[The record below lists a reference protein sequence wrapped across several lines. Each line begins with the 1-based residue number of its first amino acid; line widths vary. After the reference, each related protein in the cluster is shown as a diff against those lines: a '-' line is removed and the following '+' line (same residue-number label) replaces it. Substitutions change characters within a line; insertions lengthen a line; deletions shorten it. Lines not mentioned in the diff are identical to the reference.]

1 VVGYLYGGSPET
13 AATFL
18 PAFRKGLAETGYVEG
33 QNVALEY
40 RWANYDFGRLPEL
53 AADLVRRRVAVLTA
67 QGGVPAALAAKA
79 ATTTIP
85 VVFSMGG
92 DPVQAGLVASLNRPG
107 GNVTGVNTLNQELA
121 DKRLGLLRELLPKAA
136 RFALL
141 VNPSDTPNAYI
152 KDAQAAASA
161 LGWGVEI
168 LTATTSREIDSAFA
182 SLSQRSA
189 DALMVPPGSLFGDRR
204 VQLSTLAVR
213 HAVPAIFA
221 DRQYPEVGG
230 LMSYGSSFIDT
241 VRQTGIYVGRIL
253 KGEKPADMPVQQA
266 VKVELVIN
274 LQTARTL
281 GLDVPPTLL
290 AIADDVI
297 E

>member
-1 VVGYLYGGSPET
+1 
-13 AATFL
+13 
-18 PAFRKGLAETGYVEG
+18 
-33 QNVALEY
+33 
-40 RWANYDFGRLPEL
+40 
-53 AADLVRRRVAVLTA
+53 
-67 QGGVPAALAAKA
+67 
-79 ATTTIP
+79 
-85 VVFSMGG
+85 
-92 DPVQAGLVASLNRPG
+92 
-107 GNVTGVNTLNQELA
+107 LNQELA